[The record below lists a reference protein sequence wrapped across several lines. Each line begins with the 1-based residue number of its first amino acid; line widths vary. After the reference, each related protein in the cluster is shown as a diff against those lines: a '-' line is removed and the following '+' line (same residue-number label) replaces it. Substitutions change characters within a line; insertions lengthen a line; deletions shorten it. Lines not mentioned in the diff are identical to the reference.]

1 MTEPRTLHVEIVPNA
16 TGERGKGD
24 TAAKDG
30 TLVAGAR
37 RTLPLTALERLS
49 RLLSKRNI
57 ELLQLIKS
65 AEPQSLTELAALSGR
80 PKASLTVTLRR
91 LRSFGI
97 IGYRQTDGRRKIPI
111 VACDRLRLDVSLNGQ
126 RHG

>member
-1 MTEPRTLHVEIVPNA
+1 MTEPRTLHVEILPHGVS
-16 TGERGKGD
+16 EQGKGE
-24 TAAKDG
+24 ASKDG
-30 TLVAGAR
+30 ALLAGAR

-65 AEPQSLTELAALSGR
+65 AEPQSLTELALLSCR

-111 VACDRLRLDVSLNGQ
+111 VACDRLRLDVSLGGSQ
-126 RHG
+126 RN